1 MKADTQFFLDHLNN
15 AEDRRRFIT
24 TYQNAWSLA
33 ALKHFG
39 LKVISC
45 MSLTPQLLYHSYLPT
60 DKPRFTVRNSD
71 DFFPNDPT
79 SHSWHIFLNA
89 HNAVLSQHLNVI
101 PDWDM
106 FQTNH
111 PWSAFHAAA
120 RCVSGGLMCFTD
132 EPGKHDLNLINQVTA
147 KTPSGRII
155 LRPGIGKTTDVYAAH
170 KAQTLCKISTYWGG
184 NGAESAILGVFNV
197 GKHPITEIIR
207 LQQFQNLRH
216 DQTYVIHSCHNRVSR
231 RVMLEEE
238 APVAVLSLEEWGYQ
252 ILTAV
257 PLHTVPIPDHPFAHS
272 VAVLG
277 LLDKM
282 TGVAAIRYMKVG
294 VDDPARG
301 VKLKL
306 ALKALGLLGK

>member
-1 MKADTQFFLDHLNN
+1 
-15 AEDRRRFIT
+15 
-24 TYQNAWSLA
+24 
-33 ALKHFG
+33 
-39 LKVISC
+39 
-45 MSLTPQLLYHSYLPT
+45 MSLTPQLLFHSYLPA

-71 DFFPNDPT
+71 DFSPNDPT

-89 HNAVLSQHLNVI
+89 HNAVLAQHLNII

-120 RCVSGGLMCFTD
+120 RCVSGGLICFTD
-132 EPGKHDLNLINQVTA
+132 EPGKHDLNLINQMTA
-147 KTPSGRII
+147 KTPAGRVI
-155 LRPGIGKTTDVYAAH
+155 LRPEVGKTTNVYAAH

-197 GKHPITEIIR
+197 GRHPITEILR
-207 LQQFQNLRH
+207 LKQFQNLRH
-216 DQTYVIHSCHNRVSR
+216 DQTYVIHSGRNRVSR
-231 RVMLEEE
+231 RVMLDDE

-257 PLHTVPIPDHPFAHS
+257 PLHTVSIPHHPFAHS

-277 LLDKM
+277 LLNKM

-301 VKLKL
+301 VKLKV
-306 ALKALGLLGK
+306 ALKALGRLGE